1 MPIPTSAVPAISQIG
16 MGFADTM
23 NQQFMN
29 RESRQW
35 SEQMYQRQYDDNIKF
50 WTMQNEYNSPE
61 MQMQRLRSAGLNP
74 NLVYGNGSAANTS
87 GPIKSPEIQKP
98 NFDYT
103 PNTAI
108 ANAAGNAYQAALMR
122 ETRELQNDNLRVQN
136 ENMLLDGQIK
146 ETLAKSTLTD
156 WERKQF
162 DLDYL
167 RKIESTNIQTTEAK
181 LDQLKAGIT
190 QTRTNTDL
198 SIRKDAREAV
208 SLATSVED
216 AAVRWS
222 ESRQRVAQ
230 SKDEQQRIRAST
242 KLLMEQIEKEHL
254 ENDLRREGLN
264 PNDPA
269 WQRVVMRLLVNV
281 AEGKM
286 EKPSGVSL
294 LKWLM
299 QN

>member
-1 MPIPTSAVPAISQIG
+1 MPIPVSAIGPLSDIGQSGANFALNQI
-16 MGFADTM
+16 
-23 NQQFMN
+23 QSH
-29 RESRQW
+29 ESRKW

-50 WTMQNEYNSPE
+50 WNMQNEYNSPE
-61 MQMQRLRSAGLNP
+61 MQMQRLRSANLNP

-87 GPIKSPEIQKP
+87 GPIKSPEVQKP
-98 NFDYT
+98 NFDFT
-103 PNTAI
+103 PNTSI
-108 ANAAGNAYQAALMR
+108 ASNANNALQGMLMM

-181 LDQLKAGIT
+181 LDQLKAGTT

-208 SLATSVED
+208 ALATSVED

-230 SKDEQQRIRAST
+230 SKDEQQRIRRST
-242 KLLMEQIEKEHL
+242 ELLMEQIQKESL

-269 WQRVVMRLLVNV
+269 WQRVVMRLLINA

-286 EKPSGVSL
+286 EKPSGMSM

-299 QN
+299 TN